1 MVGAPGYRSAK
12 SVLILVPPPKRLK
25 TEAGASAIAA
35 ARAAFSFFEHGKPRA
50 PGGNSSTDGKENSGD
65 KGNGNGGMQRESLVN
80 FATASDSEGFGDL
93 SARGTDEGGENDDG
107 GFSDRMK
114 AAIVLDRA
122 LWYDVRFPCIA
133 RMRLLTRARLLPN
146 GARDASGAGVRYT
159 A

>member
-1 MVGAPGYRSAK
+1 
-12 SVLILVPPPKRLK
+12 
-25 TEAGASAIAA
+25 
-35 ARAAFSFFEHGKPRA
+35 
-50 PGGNSSTDGKENSGD
+50 
-65 KGNGNGGMQRESLVN
+65 MQRESLVN

-133 RMRLLTRARLLPN
+133 SMRLLSRPRLSPN